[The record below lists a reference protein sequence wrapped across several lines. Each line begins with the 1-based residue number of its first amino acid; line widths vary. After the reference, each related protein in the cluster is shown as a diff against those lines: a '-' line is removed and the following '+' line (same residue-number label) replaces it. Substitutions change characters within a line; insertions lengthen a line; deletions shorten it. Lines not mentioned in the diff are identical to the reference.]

1 MKTFTKILLAAGII
15 GAIGKFV
22 NDHIVISVKK
32 KEVEEKKSEP
42 NIKILYDITVDGLTN
57 FDDPTEPDHIYY
69 DNKYNACKIYKDE
82 NGCPWYF
89 EFIHPGDAE
98 CAMFK
103 IADDLLN
110 HPNEFGCG
118 AKISLKDVFD
128 AWGLVID
135 DYAEF
140 ADWNV
145 CWEREE
151 FINAN
156 YENADPNI
164 VSFGE
169 FESPKEENNSQE

>member
-32 KEVEEKKSEP
+32 KEVEEKKP
-42 NIKILYDITVDGLTN
+42 DPKIEIIYDATLDGLTA
-57 FDDPTEPDHIYY
+57 FGDISEPDHVYY
-69 DNKYNACKIYKDE
+69 DNKYNVCKIYKDE

-89 EFIHPGDAE
+89 EFVHPGDAE

-103 IADDLLN
+103 IADDLLDT
-110 HPNEFGCG
+110 PDGRG
-118 AKISLKDVFD
+118 ARFSLKNVFEK
-128 AWGLVID
+128 WGLVID

-140 ADWNV
+140 ANWFV
-145 CWEREE
+145 CWDREG
-151 FINAN
+151 FINSN
-156 YENADPNI
+156 YENADPKV

-169 FESPKEENNSQE
+169 FESPKEEVK

>member
-32 KEVEEKKSEP
+32 KEVEEKKP
-42 NIKILYDITVDGLTN
+42 DPKIKVLYDEALDGVIG

-82 NGCPWYF
+82 NGCPWCF
-89 EFIHPGDAE
+89 KFVHPGDAE
-98 CAMFK
+98 AALYY
-103 IADDLLN
+103 IADGLLDTPDGRGV
-110 HPNEFGCG
+110 HF
-118 AKISLKDVFD
+118 SLKNVFEF
-128 AWGLVID
+128 WGLIID

-140 ADWNV
+140 ADWSV
-145 CWEREE
+145 CWDREE

-156 YENADPNI
+156 YENADPNV

-169 FESPKEENNSQE
+169 FESPKEELK

>member
-1 MKTFTKILLAAGII
+1 MKTFIKILLAAGII

-32 KEVEEKKSEP
+32 KELEEKKPDPKIE
-42 NIKILYDITVDGLTN
+42 ILYDAAFDGLTN

-89 EFIHPGDAE
+89 KFVHPGDAE
-98 CAMFK
+98 CALYD
-103 IADDLLN
+103 IADGLLDT
-110 HPNEFGCG
+110 PDGRG
-118 AKISLKDVFD
+118 ARFSLKNVFEQ
-128 AWGLVID
+128 WGLIID
-135 DYAEF
+135 DYSEF
-140 ADWNV
+140 ADWSV
-145 CWEREE
+145 CWDRED

-156 YENADPNI
+156 YENADPNV

-169 FESPKEENNSQE
+169 FESPKEEGHSQE